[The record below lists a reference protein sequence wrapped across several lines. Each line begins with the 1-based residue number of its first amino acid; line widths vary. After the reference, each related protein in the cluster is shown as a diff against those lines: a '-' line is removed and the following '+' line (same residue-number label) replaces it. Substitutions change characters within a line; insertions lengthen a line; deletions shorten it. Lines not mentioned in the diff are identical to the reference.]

1 MIELLKTADEGVIL
15 ALAGML
21 VGVIAILG
29 GISVAITKVISST
42 RRRMQLDEMD
52 ATLKMEMIQR
62 GMSAEEIAEVLKARS
77 EKSHSVNFNVTGLG
91 RSFSWPL
98 KCAKPGKGARA
109 QESRFAS

>member
-1 MIELLKTADEGVIL
+1 MDEFVSKLGTNEIL

-29 GISVAITKVISST
+29 GITVAITKVVSSS

-62 GMSAEEIAEVLKARS
+62 GMPADEIAVVLKARS
-77 EKSHSVNFNVTGLG
+77 STSHSLNLDLSGLVH
-91 RSFSWPL
+91 RFTKPPEF
-98 KCAKPGKGARA
+98 AKEHEKV
-109 QESRFAS
+109 

>member
-1 MIELLKTADEGVIL
+1 MDEFVSRLGTEGIL

-29 GISVAITKVISST
+29 GITVAITKVVSSS

-62 GMSAEEIAEVLKARS
+62 GMPADEIAAVLKAHTGTNRS
-77 EKSHSVNFNVTGLG
+77 LNLNLSGLMRGFSKPPEYAKQHEKV
-91 RSFSWPL
+91 
-98 KCAKPGKGARA
+98 
-109 QESRFAS
+109 

>member
-1 MIELLKTADEGVIL
+1 MDEFISKLGTNEIL

-29 GISVAITKVISST
+29 GITVAITKVVSSS

-62 GMSAEEIAEVLKARS
+62 GMSADEIAAVLRARTGTHHSLNLDLRGLVHGFTKPPEYAKQHEKA
-77 EKSHSVNFNVTGLG
+77 
-91 RSFSWPL
+91 
-98 KCAKPGKGARA
+98 
-109 QESRFAS
+109 